1 MQYFL
6 VAGNPPLF
14 DLQDRSGVEE
24 GGNDEPRSTQ
34 QPFIAKDH
42 GDGVINDFKR
52 TINKDFCNNPNIQ
65 LDQELSAAAKT
76 KL

>member
-1 MQYFL
+1 M
-6 VAGNPPLF
+6 F
-14 DLQDRSGVEE
+14 DVQDRSGVEE
-24 GGNDEPRSTQ
+24 GGNDESELTHRPSV
-34 QPFIAKDH
+34 AKDH

-52 TINKDFCNNPNIQ
+52 TINKDYSSNPNRQ